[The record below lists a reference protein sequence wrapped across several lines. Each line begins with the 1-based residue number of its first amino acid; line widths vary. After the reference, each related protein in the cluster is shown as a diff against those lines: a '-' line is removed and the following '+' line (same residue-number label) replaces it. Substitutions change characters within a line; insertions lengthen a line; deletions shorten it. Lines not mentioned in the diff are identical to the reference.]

1 MAGLA
6 RWCFRHRLLVL
17 AFWVVAFAG
26 LSIVNTTVGSA
37 YSNSFSLPG
46 TESTKA
52 LDLIEASFSTQAGDQ
67 DTIVIHTSTGS
78 VTDAAVKPEV
88 VAMLA
93 KVAKI
98 PQVGAVASPYT
109 PQGASQISRDGRTAF
124 ATITFTKLA
133 QQLDSANIQAVIND
147 GSALRSST
155 LQVEFGGNA
164 IEGRN
169 AVTTSSS
176 EAIGLIAAAVI
187 LFVAFGS
194 LLSMIVPLLA
204 AIFALGTAIESIG
217 LLSHT
222 FGINMIAPTI
232 AALVGLGVGIDY
244 ALFIVT
250 RYRTGLRSGLPPEE
264 AAVTALNT
272 SGRAVTFAGGT
283 VVIAMLGLLVCRVS
297 FLNGIG
303 VAAAVMVFFAV
314 AAALTLLPALF
325 GLLGSRVLSRKQR
338 RQLTTE
344 GPVGADLQSGAW
356 SRWAGWVSKR
366 PAVLAAIAA
375 VVMIVIAIPALSIRL
390 GSSDAGN
397 DPAASTTRKA
407 YDLLADGFGPG
418 YNGPL
423 QLVAKTPTT
432 ADVTAFTHLVTTL
445 KTQPGVASIAAAPAA
460 PGAAVRIAILTPT
473 TSPQSVQTSNLIDTL
488 RGTIIPAQERGTSL
502 VVYVGGAT
510 AIYKDFAGVLTSK
523 LPLFLGV
530 IIALGFLLLV
540 LAFRSIVIPATAAVM
555 NVISAGAGFGVVVAV
570 FQYGW
575 GSESLGLGKAGP
587 VEAFLPVMLLAILFG
602 LSMDYQV
609 FLVSRMHEEWMHTGD
624 NGRAV
629 RVGQA
634 ATGRVITA
642 AAAIMVFV
650 FLAFVLGGQRV
661 IAEFGFGL
669 ASAILLDALVIR
681 TLLVPALMHLFG
693 RANWWLPGWLD
704 RILPHLSVE
713 PAEPALVPAHAS
725 AVGSGPGVPA
735 SVAAYTGGAHLARN
749 LPGAAGSG
757 EGDSRPAAETD
768 KESVPLR

>member
-17 AFWVVAFAG
+17 AFWIVAFAG

-52 LDLIEASFSTQAGDQ
+52 LHLIEATFTTQAGDS
-67 DTIVIHTSTGS
+67 DTIVVHTSTGTVS
-78 VTDAAVKPEV
+78 DPAVKSAFGAV
-88 VAMLA
+88 LA

-98 PQVGAVASPYT
+98 PEVGAVASPYT
-109 PQGASQISRDGRTAF
+109 RAGASQISRDRRTAF
-124 ATITFTKLA
+124 ATITFTEQA
-133 QQLDSANIQAVIND
+133 QQLAAGDVQAVID
-147 GSALRSST
+147 AGSALRSPT

-176 EAIGLIAAAVI
+176 EAIGLVAAAVI

-194 LLSMIVPLLA
+194 LLSMLVPLLA

-217 LLSHT
+217 LLSHA

-250 RYRTGLRSGLPPEE
+250 RYRTGLRSGLPAED

-303 VAAAVMVFFAV
+303 VAAAVMVLFAV

-325 GLLGSRVLSRKQR
+325 GLLGARVLSRRQR
-338 RQLTTE
+338 RRLAE
-344 GPVGADLQSGAW
+344 GGATADLQSGAW
-356 SRWAGWVSKR
+356 ARWARWVSGR
-366 PAVLAAIAA
+366 PAVLAVVAA
-375 VVMIVIAIPALSIRL
+375 VVMVVVAVPALSIRL

-423 QLVAKTPTT
+423 QLVAQVPTA
-432 ADVTAFTHLVTTL
+432 ADSAAFDHLVTSLRTE
-445 KTQPGVASIAAAPAA
+445 PGIASIGAAPAT
-460 PGAAVRIAILTPT
+460 PGAKVRIAIVTPT
-473 TSPQSVQTSNLIDTL
+473 TSPQSIQTSRLIDTL
-488 RGTIIPAQERGTSL
+488 RGKLIPAGERGTTL
-502 VVYVGGAT
+502 VIYVGGAT
-510 AIYKDFAGVLTSK
+510 AIFKDFAGVLTSK

-540 LAFRSIVIPATAAVM
+540 LAFRSIVVPATAAVM
-555 NVISAGAGFGVVVAV
+555 NVISAGAGFGVVVAI
-570 FQYGW
+570 FQFGW
-575 GSESLGLGKAGP
+575 GSEAIGLGRAGP

-624 NGRAV
+624 NARAV

-650 FLAFVLGGQRV
+650 FLAFVLGGQRT

-669 ASAILLDALVIR
+669 ASAIVLDALVIR

-704 RILPHLSVE
+704 RVLPHLSVE
-713 PAEPALVPAHAS
+713 PVEAATVGAHAGP
-725 AVGSGPGVPA
+725 VGALATVPA

-749 LPGAAGSG
+749 RQPTPDAARHVAGPVDP
-757 EGDSRPAAETD
+757 ER
-768 KESVPLR
+768 ESVTLR